1 MKLVRRIRHSR
12 SYPYKRKAY
21 RRRRSGESLF
31 HTYKYACATLA
42 AVLLCIAAMG
52 IICGIT
58 LNSKAAQS
66 RKQAAITDF
75 PESYQAGLTA
85 VKEAIPNAVFIKF
98 TTGITWSDMFTSD
111 NLMYF
116 SRQLIPNT
124 SAYPSS
130 WKDTTYWSGSF
141 DWKNN
146 DWVVLSAPSW
156 VQVSEEAVAYFVD
169 PRNFLTEQGI
179 FMFEQQSFDS
189 SIHTVAGT
197 DAVLVNTFM
206 HSSAGNTISVT
217 ENGTTKKYTY
227 AQLLYNIGK
236 ELNVSPYLLATRL
249 RQEQGSG
256 TSELISGT
264 VAGYEGYYNYFNI
277 GASGETREE
286 IVTNGMKE
294 AVAEGW
300 DSRYKAIYGGAQK
313 LVSNYIATGRDT
325 LYLQKFNLI
334 ENSYGQIPYYGY
346 MQNILAPSSESAN
359 VYNSYAQNGLL
370 ETGSFVF
377 VIPVF
382 TDMPE
387 TACAAPTKDGNPNN
401 RASGI
406 QVDSGTYSIGTFD
419 MDTLSY
425 STVVPYDT
433 DSVKISVSL
442 YATTSKVSLS
452 GKTIGSTGTTTR
464 SGTVSLKVGGNT
476 IPIVITAE
484 NGDTRLY
491 TLTIRRQSEDETQV
505 TGAPE
510 ISSTKYNITSGGNV
524 SKITVGTSAKTF
536 LSGITVKNGS
546 LKLVTSDGSTVS
558 NSTVMATGMKLQVL
572 NASSQ
577 VYKTYT
583 IIIYGDANGDGE
595 ITARDM
601 LALKRHILGI
611 TTLTGNALTA
621 ADTDNDGNVTARDML
636 AIKRE
641 ILDIK
646 SIEQR

>member
-1 MKLVRRIRHSR
+1 MKPVRRVKHSR
-12 SYPYKRKAY
+12 KYQYKGKAY
-21 RRRRSGESLF
+21 RRRSRKELYD
-31 HTYKYACATLA
+31 TYKYACGTMA

-52 IICGIT
+52 IICTIT
-58 LNSKAAQS
+58 LNSRAAQS
-66 RKQAAITDF
+66 RQQAEITDF

-85 VKEAIPNAVFIKF
+85 VKKAIPNAVFIKF
-98 TTGITWSDMFTSD
+98 NTGIKWSDMFTSD

-130 WKDTTYWSGSF
+130 WKDTSYHAGSF

-156 VQVSEEAVAYFVD
+156 VQASEEIVAYYVD

-189 SIHTVAGT
+189 SIHTQAGT

-206 HSSAGNTISVT
+206 HSSAGNKIEVT
-217 ENGTTKKYTY
+217 KNGTTKQYTY
-227 AQLLYNIGK
+227 AQLLYEIGQ
-236 ELNVSPYLLATRL
+236 ELDVSPYLLATRL

-300 DSRYKAIYGGAQK
+300 NSRYKAIYGGAQK
-313 LVSNYIATGRDT
+313 LVSNYISTGRDT

-334 ENSYGQIPYYGY
+334 ENAYGQIPYYGY
-346 MQNILAPSSESAN
+346 MQNLLAPSSESTN
-359 VYNSYAQNGLL
+359 VYNSYSASGMLT
-370 ETGSFVF
+370 TGSFVF

-382 TDMPE
+382 TDMPQ
-387 TACAAPTKDGNPNN
+387 TASAMPTKDGNPNN
-401 RASGI
+401 RASAI
-406 QVDSGTYSIGTFD
+406 QIDSGTYSIGTFD
-419 MDTLSY
+419 MDTLYY
-425 STVVPYDT
+425 STVVPYET

-442 YATTSKVSLS
+442 YAATSKVALS
-452 GKTIGSTGTTTR
+452 GKTIGSTGTKTR
-464 SGTVSLKVGGNT
+464 SGTVSLTVGNNT
-476 IPIVITAE
+476 VPIVITAE

-491 TLTIRRQSEDETQV
+491 TLTIRRQSADETQV

-510 ISSTKYNITSGGNV
+510 ISSTKYNITSGGNI

-546 LKLVTSDGSTVS
+546 LKLVTSSGGSVS
-558 NSTVMATGMKLQVL
+558 DSAVMATGMKLQVL
-572 NASSQ
+572 NGSKQ

-601 LALKRHILGI
+601 LALKRHILEI
-611 TTLTGNALTA
+611 TALTGSGLTA
-621 ADTDNDGNVTARDML
+621 ADVNNDGSVTARDML
-636 AIKRE
+636 EIKRD
-641 ILDIK
+641 ILNIK
-646 SIEQR
+646 SLEQR